1 MSQNINYCQVLDCGS
16 NKNIRTFT
24 HGAKKKSEEKGTFSM
39 YSYLNVDDKICQ
51 QHYLIIV
58 EPDRN
63 IKKKKSS
70 SNFYQ
75 TNLSNLLKNKN
86 DNSSNSFENW
96 SDIKVDMMNDKPNLT
111 KDNFDLL
118 LQKISNMESELNV
131 YRNNQ
136 ISGFNK
142 FSYKLKTLSD
152 SLFYLQRDFHLNLEL
167 NPDKFRIMI
176 ENYQPILIGFFD
188 ELIEMFVPTNRSEL
202 NKENAKKNVVV
213 FCYLLAGLRNKFIN
227 SLQLEIGLYLSS
239 SGATVESIDLL
250 SKMGIS
256 VSHKTVERLKQK
268 IETDHPNKINNYL
281 LYNVINN
288 LIYVY
293 IIKYNF

>member
-1 MSQNINYCQVLDCGS
+1 M
-16 NKNIRTFT
+16 
-24 HGAKKKSEEKGTFSM
+24 
-39 YSYLNVDDKICQ
+39 
-51 QHYLIIV
+51 
-58 EPDRN
+58 
-63 IKKKKSS
+63 
-70 SNFYQ
+70 
-75 TNLSNLLKNKN
+75 KNKN

-188 ELIEMFVPTNRSEL
+188 ELIETFVPTNRSEL

-268 IETDHPNKINNYL
+268 IEADHPNKINDYL

-288 LIYVY
+288 LIYIY
-293 IIKYNF
+293 H

>member
-188 ELIEMFVPTNRSEL
+188 ELIETFVPTNRSEL

-268 IETDHPNKINNYL
+268 IEADHPNKINDYL

-288 LIYVY
+288 LIYIY
-293 IIKYNF
+293 H

>member
-39 YSYLNVDDKICQ
+39 YSYLNIDDKICQ
-51 QHYLIIV
+51 KHYLIIV

-63 IKKKKSS
+63 IKKKTSS
-70 SNFYQ
+70 PNFYQ
-75 TNLSNLLKNKN
+75 ISLSNLLKNKN
-86 DNSSNSFENW
+86 NSSNSFENW
-96 SDIKVDMMNDKPNLT
+96 SDIKIDMVNDKPNLT

-131 YRNNQ
+131 YRNIQ
-136 ISGFNK
+136 ISEFNK

-152 SLFYLQRDFHLNLEL
+152 SLLYLQRDFHLNLEL

-268 IETDHPNKINNYL
+268 IEADHPNKINDYL

-288 LIYVY
+288 LIYIY
-293 IIKYNF
+293 H

>member
-39 YSYLNVDDKICQ
+39 YSYLNIDDKICQ
-51 QHYLIIV
+51 KHYLIIV

-63 IKKKKSS
+63 IKKKTS

-75 TNLSNLLKNKN
+75 INLSNLLKNKN

-96 SDIKVDMMNDKPNLT
+96 SDIKIDMVNDKPNLT

-136 ISGFNK
+136 ISEFNK

-268 IETDHPNKINNYL
+268 IEADHPNKINDYL

-288 LIYVY
+288 LIYIY
-293 IIKYNF
+293 H

>member
-1 MSQNINYCQVLDCGS
+1 M
-16 NKNIRTFT
+16 
-24 HGAKKKSEEKGTFSM
+24 
-39 YSYLNVDDKICQ
+39 
-51 QHYLIIV
+51 
-58 EPDRN
+58 
-63 IKKKKSS
+63 
-70 SNFYQ
+70 
-75 TNLSNLLKNKN
+75 SNLLKNKN
-86 DNSSNSFENW
+86 DNSTNNFGNW
-96 SDIKVDMMNDKPNLT
+96 SDIKVDMVNDKPDLT

-136 ISGFNK
+136 ISEFNK
-142 FSYKLKTLSD
+142 FSYKIKILSD
-152 SLFYLQRDFHLNLEL
+152 SLFYLQRDFNSNLEL

-176 ENYQPILIGFFD
+176 EKYQPILIGFFD
-188 ELIEMFVPTNRSEL
+188 ELIEMFVPTNRSEF

-281 LYNVINN
+281 LYNVIND
-288 LIYVY
+288 LIY
-293 IIKYNF
+293 ITKYNF